1 MPIGSIS
8 IYSLLAVSKIGVKIA
23 ERKKWM
29 PAGYYHRLS
38 LQKLKQGDL
47 RGAEKFN
54 TIAINKSPD
63 DEGALVVRDL
73 IAMHRDVNARDI
85 MNRIV
90 VEEEQ
95 IIQLEN
101 RKKQNRLRM
110 RCIAKSKKWHKIL
123 LSILA
128 AAFTGIPIIAFSL
141 APSDSNARLKVMALA
156 VASTRKRYPPA
167 RTKEKLPSFAVR

>member
-23 ERKKWM
+23 EKKKWM

-47 RGAEKFN
+47 GSAEKFN

-73 IAMHRDVNARDI
+73 ISMRRDADARDI

-90 VEEEQ
+90 AEEEQ

-101 RKKQNRLRM
+101 RKKQNRLRI
-110 RCIAKSKKWHKIL
+110 RRIAKSEKWHKI
-123 LSILA
+123 
-128 AAFTGIPIIAFSL
+128 
-141 APSDSNARLKVMALA
+141 
-156 VASTRKRYPPA
+156 
-167 RTKEKLPSFAVR
+167 